1 MFCRSCWANLPD
13 GTERCP
19 KCQGD
24 PRVPATPPPASTAP
38 TGGAPSARPAAAA
51 PGAARVPSP
60 ARASA
65 RRPGFNLAYLNAAIA
80 GALVLF
86 VAGPPAAR
94 WWQAQRAA
102 NRTDG
107 GAARLALTPAAAP
120 EPSVPRVVEP
130 VAAPRGDDP
139 EAQAAREAFA
149 LYQRGQVAAACER
162 YRDLAAR
169 SRRDDVRR
177 SLGGC
182 YARLGRDA
190 YQADRFAEAVE
201 RYRQAVDAAPERDH
215 WAGLALAHARA
226 GEPARGQSVV
236 EQALRAFPD
245 DPELLYLLADLQERQ
260 GRSREAVETL
270 KGLLARESGHARGRT
285 LLTRLEREQGFESG
299 YWSQES
305 PHFLVRYEGGGG
317 IDVGRSV
324 VDILERAYESLGRDL
339 GMYPKE
345 RVQVGIYVT
354 KTFAEIGGIPPEFA
368 EHVLG
373 FYDYQKL
380 RLRLSA
386 SQAGSIGLERL
397 TRHEY
402 AHVLIHQSTKGRAP
416 RWLHEGLA
424 QVVEPRSAP
433 RFVETEVSLDRR
445 HYTLDGLERLF
456 RSNAVGAAYQLSHVI
471 CEYLVDRGGM
481 SGMRAFLE
489 RLGQGETVPQA
500 LKEGAGVGVED
511 LDARLLAAG
520 GRS

>member
-1 MFCRSCWANLPD
+1 
-13 GTERCP
+13 
-19 KCQGD
+19 
-24 PRVPATPPPASTAP
+24 
-38 TGGAPSARPAAAA
+38 
-51 PGAARVPSP
+51 
-60 ARASA
+60 
-65 RRPGFNLAYLNAAIA
+65 
-80 GALVLF
+80 VLF

-94 WWQAQRAA
+94 WWQAQRVVSSPSEG
-102 NRTDG
+102 TSG
-107 GAARLALTPAAAP
+107 LTSTSASDAP
-120 EPSVPRVVEP
+120 EPSVPNVVEP
-130 VAAPRGDDP
+130 VAASGSDDQ
-139 EAQAAREAFA
+139 EAEAAREAFA
-149 LYQRGQVAAACER
+149 LYRRGQVAAACER

-169 SRRDDVRR
+169 SRGDNVRR
-177 SLGGC
+177 SLAGC

-190 YQADRFAEAVE
+190 YQADRFAEAADHYRRAVE
-201 RYRQAVDAAPERDH
+201 AAPVREH

-226 GEPARGQSVV
+226 GDLARGQSAV
-236 EQALRAFPD
+236 EQALRDFPD

-260 GRSREAVETL
+260 GRSREAVDTL
-270 KGLLARESGHARGRT
+270 KRLLARESGHARGRT
-285 LLTRLEREQGFESG
+285 LLTRLEREQGFEAG

-317 IDVGRSV
+317 IEVGRSV
-324 VDILERAYESLGRDL
+324 VDVLEQAYQSLGRDL
-339 GMYPKE
+339 GVYPKE

-354 KTFAEIGGIPPEFA
+354 KTFAEIGGIPQEFA

-386 SQAGSIGLERL
+386 SQTGSIGLERL
-397 TRHEY
+397 ARHEY
-402 AHVLIHQSTKGRAP
+402 AHLLIHQATKGRAP

-433 RFVETEVSLDRR
+433 RFVETDVALNRE

-481 SGMRAFLE
+481 NGIRAFLT
-489 RLGQGETVPQA
+489 RLGEGESVPQA
-500 LKEGAGVGVED
+500 LKEGAGVAAED